1 VLGLYDY
8 RARFYDPVLG
18 RFIQPDP
25 IVPEPGNP
33 QALNRYAY
41 VYNNPLR
48 YTDPSGH
55 VPVILVMMGIGA
67 ATGALINYGVQVAAN
82 ISQNGFTVQAF
93 MNVNGA
99 AVGASAVAGAVGGA
113 TLYGASA
120 VLGTGLWGMVG
131 AGAFSGAASGQVARA
146 TENLLTGRPVGEGLG
161 DPAELGRD
169 ALIGGLSGGVFH
181 GVDRMVMRAAF
192 RGTYVRYISEGEL
205 QAIQETGFLRGGRT
219 DTPTYFTTDVFQT
232 SREAMSRLSLPSPPS
247 YRIEFEILN
256 QPRIQ
261 GPRRVWP
268 WFRPRDPG
276 FRAGW
281 GVEYYTRDPV
291 KVRLLRWERLR

>member
-1 VLGLYDY
+1 
-8 RARFYDPVLG
+8 
-18 RFIQPDP
+18 
-25 IVPEPGNP
+25 
-33 QALNRYAY
+33 
-41 VYNNPLR
+41 
-48 YTDPSGH
+48 
-55 VPVILVMMGIGA
+55 
-67 ATGALINYGVQVAAN
+67 VAAN
-82 ISQNGFTVQAF
+82 ISQNGLQVQAF
-93 MNVNGA
+93 TNVNWA

-131 AGAFSGAASGQVARA
+131 AGAFSGAVSGQAARA
-146 TENLLTGRPVGEGLG
+146 TENVLTGKAIGEGLG
-161 DPAELGRD
+161 DPVELGRN
-169 ALIGGLSGGVFH
+169 AIVGGLSGGIFH

-205 QAIQETGFLRGGRT
+205 QAIQETSFLRGGRT

-232 SREAMSRLSLPSPPS
+232 SREAMSRLSLRWPPS

-261 GPRRVWP
+261 GPRRVQS

-281 GVEYYTRDPV
+281 GVEYYSWDPV